1 MSKIWNRIS
10 STLKE
15 FGGGAPVWINPPKRK
30 IVGALVLNPLQDME
44 KISAATPLA
53 YDNSLHQA
61 KFQKAWEVVS
71 QTENEVV
78 LKATKRSPEIYV
90 GINVMK
96 APATITGTGGAV
108 AVTAVVQN
116 AANNTVT
123 ITAASL
129 TLGTVVAGDFLVE
142 AASAGAAV
150 QMYAVPAN
158 GVYELSI
165 DDTIGGDITFTGIAQ
180 GAKYLYDNTIPA
192 IPPVI
197 KAAIKD
203 VEWEKFNEVN

>member
-61 KFQKAWEVVS
+61 KFQKAWQVVS
-71 QTENEVV
+71 QTGDAVV

-96 APATITGTGGAV
+96 APATVSATGTGV
-108 AVTAVVQN
+108 AVTAAVQN
-116 AANNTVT
+116 AENNTVT
-123 ITAASL
+123 ITAAAVS
-129 TLGTVVAGDFLVE
+129 LGTVEAGDFIVE
-142 AASAGAAV
+142 ASGIGATAT
-150 QMYAVPAN
+150 MYAVPAN
-158 GVYELSI
+158 GIYELSI

-180 GAKYLYDNTIPA
+180 GTKYLYDNTIPV